1 MLTTCWRISEKNIN
15 FAYDSASLLTF
26 FTIKNN

>member
-1 MLTTCWRISEKNIN
+1 MLTTCWRLSEKNIN
-15 FAYDSASLLTF
+15 FAYRFSDFADF